1 MPALK
6 EIHGQRPTRNDRIY
20 LFMHEIEY
28 LFYLATEATDRLR
41 VTARKD
47 KGEILEFVV
56 QYETVVLG
64 EWRPVVRYDTAHGF
78 AHKDIIK
85 ANGEVVKQP
94 LFFETYNMAFTYATL
109 DLKMNWKQY
118 KDNLEK
124 EFRK

>member
-1 MPALK
+1 
-6 EIHGQRPTRNDRIY
+6 
-20 LFMHEIEY
+20 MHEIEY

-56 QYETVVLG
+56 QYETVVLS

-109 DLKMNWKQY
+109 DLKMNWRQY

>member
-1 MPALK
+1 
-6 EIHGQRPTRNDRIY
+6 
-20 LFMHEIEY
+20 
-28 LFYLATEATDRLR
+28 LATEASDRLR

-109 DLKMNWKQY
+109 DLKMNWRQY